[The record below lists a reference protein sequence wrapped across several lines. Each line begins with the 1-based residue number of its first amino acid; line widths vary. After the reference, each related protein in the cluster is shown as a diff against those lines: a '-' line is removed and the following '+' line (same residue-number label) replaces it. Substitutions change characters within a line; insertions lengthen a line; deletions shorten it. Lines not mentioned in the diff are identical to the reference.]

1 MCLHPIMATDAHFA
15 VPLSSVTD
23 HCDGLAQRSSLC
35 KECYLIRWHCQ
46 FNHVTDN
53 CFDLVHY
60 MIHSSDCFSP

>member
-1 MCLHPIMATDAHFA
+1 MLEERACAAPSHHFA

-53 CFDLVHY
+53 CFDLVKLY
-60 MIHSSDCFSP
+60 DSQ